1 MKGGEKGEARC
12 CDGCAPPEFHHLEPL
27 NLPTVLTPIHKN
39 SGQRFARY
47 RKTAF
52 TEGYIKSPVQCADRG
67 RGTGKSTIL
76 EYLRWALCDQPPDVT
91 AEDAPNYQSRRMRLI
106 EQTLRTVNATV
117 DVRFVINEVP
127 HVVRRHSRDGSILI
141 KVGSDDFRECA
152 EDKVRTLLPIQAYS
166 QKQLSDVSVRKNEL
180 TRFVIS
186 PVRSRLRQI
195 QSRIDDAA
203 SRVRQSYATRLRQR
217 TLLAEIERR
226 NLEQRS
232 LQEQADTLAAC

>member
-1 MKGGEKGEARC
+1 
-12 CDGCAPPEFHHLEPL
+12 
-27 NLPTVLTPIHKN
+27 VLI
-39 SGQRFARY
+39 G
-47 RKTAF
+47 
-52 TEGYIKSPVQCADRG
+52 G

-91 AEDAPNYQSRRMRLI
+91 AEDAPNYQSRGMRLI
-106 EQTLRTVNATV
+106 GQTLKTVNATV

-152 EDKVRTLLPIQAYS
+152 EDEVRTLLPIQAYS
-166 QKQLSDVSVRKNEL
+166 QKQLSDVSVRTNEL

-186 PVRSRLRQI
+186 PVRSQLRQI
-195 QSRIDDAA
+195 QSRVDDAA
-203 SRVRQSYATRLRQR
+203 ARLRQSYATRLRQQ
-217 TLLAEIERR
+217 TLLAELERR

-232 LQEQADTLAAC
+232 LQEQADTLRGGGRSGSSRPG